1 MWNPLINLV
10 KKTYDTQGDRTAVEL
25 ASMTFLLVLL
35 LLINLIDETD
45 GGGPKIRWAK
55 KTRTTSFFVCFV
67 YFFSLL
73 VMYATSVICLLTIFI
88 DVVLLYTTHMNATG
102 CGIDLKTDTPKLLTK
117 TLKNIC
123 IFRLSFKLQK
133 FGLGLWAHT
142 EKEDRGV
149 NWLLP

>member
-1 MWNPLINLV
+1 MEEDPKSGGQ
-10 KKTYDTQGDRTAVEL
+10 KKNSYNKL
-25 ASMTFLLVLL
+25 FC
-35 LLINLIDETD
+35 
-45 GGGPKIRWAK
+45 
-55 KTRTTSFFVCFV
+55 FVFV

-123 IFRLSFKLQK
+123 IFRLSCNPQK

-149 NWLLP
+149 N